1 MATRRRSASTGSFG
15 NIRGS
20 SRSTILRGARDV
32 QTGEAMLFERTLPGE
47 KLFLRQL
54 VDTASLLHRDAA
66 AAHGSEHRSF
76 AADHPSLGVRCGSCS
91 VSRVP
96 PTDSLGRV
104 FMGCRRAA
112 PGAAS
117 QRQDPPETEL
127 AGKTAACSR
136 APCFMAPVLATAQFP
151 FISRYL
157 TLADMLSS
165 TFSTRSKRASSGP

>member
-1 MATRRRSASTGSFG
+1 M
-15 NIRGS
+15 
-20 SRSTILRGARDV
+20 

-54 VDTASLLHRDAA
+54 VERQASSTVMPPLRMAASTAALRRITHLLVF
-66 AAHGSEHRSF
+66 G
-76 AADHPSLGVRCGSCS
+76 CGSCS

-165 TFSTRSKRASSGP
+165 TFSTRFLPVRSGPQAVRKCRCLNRLASF